1 MIYSVKRGSP
11 AWKAGLKTEDVI
23 TSVNRRAVQDL
34 DNFKPLVQ
42 NADQLLLNIVR
53 GRRAMFLLLK

>member
-11 AWKAGLKTEDVI
+11 AWEAGLKTEDVI